1 MRFRYHT
8 LLYKLLEEISNSCG
22 ITFKSVCECGEGI
35 AAFAIDEFDRM

>member
-8 LLYKLLEEISNSCG
+8 LLYKLLEVINSCDL
-22 ITFKSVCECGEGI
+22 TFKSVSLPGNGG